1 MKCPVCKKE
10 LDKNSD
16 RCQYCGYLNK
26 TKKPKK
32 NTNLPA
38 KKTPVHQK
46 VQSGNISGSRQ
57 ITRTPQLQS
66 AIESLPKPLHNKLNK
81 EIDKIPEVK
90 LSERFEIIDKLGR
103 GGMGEVFKAREK
115 GLNRIVAIKRLIIKE
130 EMAYY
135 GIMRFFREAQT
146 LARLNHPNIVY
157 IYQNARDEYGLY
169 IVMEYIDGITLSKL
183 IKIRGALSRPE
194 CIHYIMSI
202 AKALEFAHNLNIIHR
217 DVKPGNV
224 MLQGA
229 GLSKLN
235 SSKKIS
241 DDEIKQSLKEL
252 TIKVLDFGLAKLK
265 TGRSLAISAVYDK
278 NKANIK
284 IPVDLNTTDTMTQEV
299 ELSVSG
305 SLIGTM
311 VYASPEQKSNPKYV
325 DKRADIYSLGLLF
338 YQVLVGEVPKQV
350 DFEKIP
356 MVFRNLIE
364 RAIDP
369 DVKRRIGSAT
379 EFMEI
384 LTELLREE
392 QLFEDVKKGS
402 AADCRSFMH
411 EYPKSIFLHEVRRCL
426 EYKVLEEAEYRIAVK
441 GTSKECD
448 DYIANFVNGRFYQQV
463 SELRQHKKRYEDMFF
478 EIVKIFLIA
487 VISGSILGLLFTGSV
502 FGLFFGFIT
511 GFFAGFVIYWY
522 KYRRKHTPTDRN
534 HH

>member
-10 LDKNSD
+10 LNKNSD
-16 RCQYCGYLNK
+16 RCKYCGYLLENQKSPKKSDSPNK
-26 TKKPKK
+26 KKPVV
-32 NTNLPA
+32 T
-38 KKTPVHQK
+38 K

-81 EIDKIPEVK
+81 EIEKIPEVK
-90 LSERFEIIDKLGR
+90 LAERFEIIDKLGR

-183 IKIRGALSRPE
+183 IKIRGALSRAE

-235 SSKKIS
+235 SSKKIT
-241 DDEIKQSLKEL
+241 DEEIKQSLKEL

-278 NKANIK
+278 TKANIK
-284 IPVDLNTTDTMTQEV
+284 IPIDMKDTMTQEI

-311 VYASPEQKSNPKYV
+311 IYAAPEQKSNPKYV

-338 YQVLVGEVPKQV
+338 YQVLVGEVPKEI
-350 DFEKIP
+350 DFEKVP
-356 MVFRNLIE
+356 MVFRKLIE
-364 RAIDP
+364 RSIDP

-392 QLFEDVKKGS
+392 ERFKDVKKGS
-402 AADCRSFMH
+402 ATDCRSFLH
-411 EYPKSIFLHEVRRCL
+411 EYPKSIFLPEVRRFL
-426 EYKVLEEAEYRIAVK
+426 EYKVLEEAEYRNAVK

-448 DYIANFVNGRFYQQV
+448 DYLANFMNGRFYQQV

-487 VISGSILGLLFTGSV
+487 VISGSVLGLLLTASV
-502 FGLFFGFIT
+502 FGLFFGFIA
-511 GFFAGFVIYWY
+511 GFFIGFIIYWY
-522 KYRRKHTPTDRN
+522 KYRRKHTPSERN
-534 HH
+534 HG